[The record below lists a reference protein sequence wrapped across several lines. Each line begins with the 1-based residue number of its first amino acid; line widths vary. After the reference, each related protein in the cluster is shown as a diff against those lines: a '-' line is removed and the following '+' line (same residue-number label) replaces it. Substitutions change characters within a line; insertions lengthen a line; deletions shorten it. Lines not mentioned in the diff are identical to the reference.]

1 MMRPL
6 LFVCSAL
13 ALTAMAA
20 GQSLRRG
27 LVAADV
33 VMVGRQ
39 VGKQAHSDALVLHR
53 VQVVEAVRGLNG
65 ERAVTVLDW
74 PKLSLH
80 QRPTP
85 RQTRLFCLQDASAVA
100 QRLGLPSSAAPYY
113 KLVSWPGSHPL
124 IGADRDRDPILQLA
138 RLLADSE
145 RGAAPGVTA
154 SALVQLAI
162 NGDAKVRA
170 EAARYLAERS
180 DLRGKLAAVHWS
192 RLVARAA
199 GEVDDVDYKIAL
211 ATLCAEQR
219 LDGLVEALA
228 VSLGPVRDPR
238 YARCVGRIGK
248 RLHGEQAT
256 ELLGKRLRN
265 LAKPEDREMVLM
277 AIGATDTKS
286 ALDALSKMDQ
296 RDRAVTAALREHRSS
311 RAKDAAAKR
320 R

>member
-1 MMRPL
+1 MMRPF

-13 ALTAMAA
+13 ALAA
-20 GQSLRRG
+20 TVTGQNLRRG
-27 LVAADV
+27 LVSADAV
-33 VMVGRQ
+33 IVGRQ
-39 VGKQAHSDALVLHR
+39 AGKKPYGDALTLHR
-53 VQVVEAVRGLNG
+53 VQVLEAVRGLAG
-65 ERAVTVLDW
+65 ERTVTVLDW

-80 QRPTP
+80 NRPTP
-85 RQTRLFCLQDASAVA
+85 RQSRLFCLQDASAIA
-100 QRLGLPSSAAPYY
+100 GRLGLPSSEAPYY
-113 KLVSWPGSHPL
+113 KMVSWPGSHPL
-124 IGADRDRDPILQLA
+124 IGSDRDRDPVVRLA
-138 RLLADSE
+138 RLLGESE
-145 RGAAPGVTA
+145 RGAPPGVTA
-154 SALVQLAI
+154 SKLVQIAV
-162 NGDAKVRA
+162 NGDARVRA
-170 EAARYLAERS
+170 EAARYLTERS
-180 DLRGKLAAVHWS
+180 DLRGKLAGAHWS

-277 AIGATDTKS
+277 AIGATDTES
-286 ALDALSKMDQ
+286 ALGALTKMDQ
-296 RDRAVTAALREHRSS
+296 RDRAVAAALREHRSS
-311 RAKDAAAKR
+311 RTKDDAAKR